1 MTYQQLNNV
10 HDNIINNLKDSLAK
24 NPDVSELYNSL
35 LYYFDTKGKMLRPS
49 IMLTV
54 AKDIGSDL
62 EAVSEFAT
70 GLEMIH
76 NYSLIH
82 DDLPAM
88 DNDDYRRGKLTIHK
102 KYSESTAILAGDYL
116 LNESFNYILNS
127 QGLQNVQSDRVIS
140 ALAYLSKK
148 SNSIGMLGGQIMD
161 LDNSLL
167 DNETKLLKMYELKTS
182 ALFECATTIPAILSG
197 IDPES
202 LSSFENIGRIFG
214 IVFQILDDIDDY
226 EQDKIIDK
234 VNIFSFRN
242 KEEIDELILELK
254 IDLKILLVDINLP
267 ETQKLLSEYLGEI

>member
-10 HDNIINNLKDSLAK
+10 HDNIINILKDSLAQ

-35 LYYFDTKGKMLRPS
+35 LYYFDAKGKMLRPS

-54 AKDIGSDL
+54 AKDIGADL

-127 QGLQNVQSDRVIS
+127 QRLQNVQSDRVIS

-267 ETQKLLSEYLGEI
+267 ETQNLLSEYLGEI

>member
-10 HDNIINNLKDSLAK
+10 HDNIINILKDSLAQ

-35 LYYFDTKGKMLRPS
+35 LYYFDAKGKMLRPS

-54 AKDIGSDL
+54 AKDIGADL

-127 QGLQNVQSDRVIS
+127 QRLQNVQSDRVIS